1 MRRQV
6 VGIGIV
12 VTLIASAL
20 ALAAMAQTQ
29 SPPSNSSPVSPTLGS
44 TPTSTTAPG
53 PVGSTAVTATVTD
66 TEYISVHIDANG
78 TPLNI
83 GVKEWYRVR
92 KEQGGEVHVEDP
104 GILDDVKSL
113 AGAKPNVREDV
124 IALDVDVDAN
134 ESGCSGECG
143 FSDVYIAGK
152 PRQKQLGTWQTDSGP
167 KVLPVTVKIR
177 YYTGEPGSDEAAT
190 SVNARQFSQHHG
202 PFKLVI
208 TVTNNT
214 KQTEEV
220 TYNDIQTKKQMTGI
234 AEVSTPFNVKIR
246 DIVLPDSGYD
256 GITTNGS
263 LGRNGKASVVSWNLD
278 LAPPDFPNEQHA
290 IIEGRANSP
299 GIPQIDVVAHPVYPE
314 PVAQALTSSE
324 QQFQKGRRSFYYDV
338 LTLLRENLLALGGL
352 FSTLDDSFSNLALPL
367 IGPEKNNRDSGTFT
381 DANLLWG
388 TWTISKGTEQLTRA
402 VDDLAYSVQL
412 ARDAVKGQIA
422 TFQLLR
428 AFLGK
433 STDKPV
439 LASNPG
445 GVPCVPIPEPLGNC
459 TLEEAESQV
468 DALLAESM
476 WANLKDLEVTLGAPT
491 NPDVAGGPNDPR
503 PYLPEAPASLATNG
517 ALIITVLKIKMAILE
532 HNFYC
537 LQYEDHTNGCS
548 TILGITNKPGATG
561 WDKFS
566 FVKFP
571 FGQLEVEKGLRVIET
586 EGLGQIRSALGNR
599 TAPNSFVWGSRTVV
613 EGVEGLVDS
622 LHQLGATW
630 RYAADS
636 IQNFGVFGLDTSK
649 SILQL
654 DVNAID
660 IETAAKSAAV
670 KRVTAANTFFG
681 KPKGAQGQLI
691 LSFSTDPDASPRSSR
706 NVALS
711 GFGVFA
717 LLSTLLLFARF
728 KWFLL

>member
-1 MRRQV
+1 MRRRAA
-6 VGIGIV
+6 GIGIV
-12 VTLIASAL
+12 LTLVGSAL
-20 ALAAMAQTQ
+20 ALTATAQTPHP
-29 SPPSNSSPVSPTLGS
+29 SPGKSAPQGTPRS
-44 TPTSTTAPG
+44 TVGPG
-53 PVGSTAVTATVTD
+53 PATSGLVTSTVTD
-66 TEYISVHIDANG
+66 TEYIFVQMDANG
-78 TPLNI
+78 VPLQVS
-83 GVKEWYRVR
+83 VKEWYRIR
-92 KEQGGEVHVEDP
+92 KERGGEVHVEDP
-104 GILDDVKSL
+104 GVLDEVTWL
-113 AGAKPNVREDV
+113 AGGAKPKVDGDV
-124 IALDVDVDAN
+124 ISMDVDIDAN
-134 ESGCSGECG
+134 EAGCTGECG
-143 FSDVYIAGK
+143 FSDIYIAGK
-152 PRQKQLGTWQTDSGP
+152 PRRKQPGTWQTDSGP
-167 KVLPVTVKIR
+167 KALPVSVKIG
-177 YYTGEPGSDEAAT
+177 YYTGEPGSEEATT

-208 TVTNNT
+208 TLTNNT
-214 KQTEEV
+214 KRTEEV
-220 TYNDIQTKKQMTGI
+220 TYNDIQTKKQMKGI

-246 DIVLPDSGYD
+246 DIVLPDSRFD
-256 GITTNGS
+256 GIRTNGS
-263 LGRNGKASVVSWNLD
+263 LGRKGKSSVVSWNLD

-290 IIEGRANSP
+290 ILEGRANSP
-299 GIPQIDVVAHPVYPE
+299 GIPNIEVMAHPVYPE
-314 PVAQALTSSE
+314 PVAEALTAGE

-338 LTLLRENLLALGGL
+338 LNLLRENILSLGGL

-367 IGPEKNNRDSGTFT
+367 IGPEKNNRDSGSFT

-388 TWTISKGTEQLTRA
+388 TWTIAKGTEQLTRA
-402 VDDLAYSVQL
+402 VDDLSYSVQL
-412 ARDAVKGQIA
+412 ARDAIKGQIA

-439 LASNPG
+439 LASKEG
-445 GVPCVPIPEPLGNC
+445 GVPCVPVPVGGNC
-459 TLEEAESQV
+459 TVEEAEEQV
-468 DALLAESM
+468 AALLAESM

-491 NPDVAGGPNDPR
+491 SPTVEGGPNDPK
-503 PYLPEAPASLATNG
+503 PYLPEAPASLATSG

-548 TILGITNKPGATG
+548 TILGITNKPGAKG

-571 FGQLEVEKGLRVIET
+571 FGQLELEKGLKVIET

-599 TAPNSFVWGSRTVV
+599 TQPNSFVWGSRTVV

-660 IETAAKSAAV
+660 IQTAARSAAL

-681 KPKGAQGQLI
+681 KPKEAQGQLM
-691 LSFSTDPDASPRSSR
+691 LSFSTSPEPMAPRSTRSI
-706 NVALS
+706 ALS
-711 GFGVFA
+711 GFGVLS
-717 LLSTLLLFARF
+717 LLSVGLAFARF
-728 KWFLL
+728 KLFWL